1 MHDLMAGHVR
11 RGTVPGIV
19 TLVSRRGKAHVNAVG
34 TKALGGDPV
43 RRDTIFRITSM
54 TKPITAA
61 AAMILV
67 VPHRRTADPRC
78 MKLCYSVCALS
89 AQRSVFSLVREAR
102 LVVGPG
108 DLEHP

>member
-1 MHDLMAGHVR
+1 MSRTNIALLMPRA
-11 RGTVPGIV
+11 VPV
-19 TLVSRRGKAHVNAVG
+19 ATLGACGAFRAH
-34 TKALGGDPV
+34 PS
-43 RRDTIFRITSM
+43 F
-54 TKPITAA
+54 
-61 AAMILV
+61 LV

-78 MKLCYSVCALS
+78 VKLCYSVCALS

>member
-1 MHDLMAGHVR
+1 M
-11 RGTVPGIV
+11 
-19 TLVSRRGKAHVNAVG
+19 KVNADVPN
-34 TKALGGDPV
+34 KDYAAHALRCARGNAGS
-43 RRDTIFRITSM
+43 FWRIPCPHSF
-54 TKPITAA
+54 
-61 AAMILV
+61 LV